1 MTREELCEL
10 RNEVLKNK
18 ESFSK
23 LNAKYN
29 ELLTKRYESNNK
41 KTDMSDKE
49 FINLWGSNLYWIRY
63 FVIFVPLFIIGAE
76 FDIMILLVFVSL
88 GLRIFDEKVLI
99 PKYLQK
105 KKLKNKKTKKD
116 IEQDELYEQVCE
128 AREKYHDLCRK
139 YEKEIS
145 KLTEEEAKTYQ
156 EYLDYLDGILNQDV
170 YVKECMDEDNVSLDN
185 SKGETKLF
193 YGKG

>member
-29 ELLTKRYESNNK
+29 ELLMKKYESNNK

-63 FVIFVPLFIIGAE
+63 FVIFVPLFIMGAE

-88 GLRIFDEKVLI
+88 GLRIFDEKVLL
-99 PKYLQK
+99 PMYLQK

-145 KLTEEEAKTYQ
+145 KLTEEEANDYQ
-156 EYLDYLDGILNQDV
+156 EYLDYIDGILNQDV

-185 SKGETKLF
+185 CKGETKLF